1 MSRFHVAPYED
12 RAEINLSP
20 MLDVV
25 FILLIFF
32 IVVASFIREEGV
44 AVALPEGLGLRPLD
58 FRSIEVVIDAG
69 STFTVNGSVVARES
83 VRDYVRALH
92 GENPDADYVVV
103 VGAGSKV
110 KDTAVAVDAG
120 RSIGHDVV
128 LLQKP

>member
-32 IVVASFIREEGV
+32 IVVASFIREQGV
-44 AVALPEGLGLRPLD
+44 PVALPEGHALSPPD